1 MPNKQLGMEKIRQV
15 LRCYSQGHGTK
26 SISSMLSVSRNTV
39 KKYLQVFQRSGLDYE
54 QMLFLPDQELVFRST
69 DQVLFF
75 LAHDSFHIG

>member
-39 KKYLQVFQRSGLDYE
+39 RNTYKYFNVAVWIMSRCCPCRTRNSQSY
-54 QMLFLPDQELVFRST
+54 ST
-69 DQVLFF
+69 KR
-75 LAHDSFHIG
+75 AE

>member
-39 KKYLQVFQRSGLDYE
+39 KKYLQVFQRSGLDYGRCCPCRTRNS
-54 QMLFLPDQELVFRST
+54 QSYST
-69 DQVLFF
+69 KR
-75 LAHDSFHIG
+75 AE

>member
-15 LRCYSQGHGTK
+15 LRCYSQGHGIK

-54 QMLFLPDQELVFRST
+54 QMLSLPDQELSR
-69 DQVLFF
+69 
-75 LAHDSFHIG
+75 AE